1 MKMEN
6 GQKENDLVLTAEQ
19 SVEMCA
25 HLTHILVEFYGLE
38 GALKTEVDEHGNE
51 SYTER
56 SQERFDA
63 FNGEADQIMFALGFA
78 TAEQEVQS

>member
-1 MKMEN
+1 MS
-6 GQKENDLVLTAEQ
+6 QKENNLVLTVEQ
-19 SVEMCA
+19 SVEMCTR
-25 HLTHILVEFYGLE
+25 LTHILVDFYGLE
-38 GALKTEVDEHGNE
+38 GALETEVDEHGNE

-63 FNGEADQIMFALGFA
+63 FNGEADQIMFALGFT